1 MALSND
7 GLPRV
12 RGFAA
17 QAVCRKGIDVT
28 RAQLDRV
35 YDWLAYHARTNPER
49 LALVDLASERSFTY
63 EVLNDRTTRLA
74 TGLAKAF
81 AVAKGDRVATV
92 TQNSSDMFEILF
104 ACWKL
109 GAIFT
114 PLNWRLHA
122 QELGH
127 VIAHAEPRVIVCDGP
142 LLDRLEGISVPV
154 IQRGR
159 PDHSDYETLITGS
172 EANVVMPHLS
182 YDDIHSVLYTS
193 GTTGKPKGAIYTHRV
208 AMNTVVSAATHAGL
222 DRDSRTLVFSP
233 LFHAAPLYAGG
244 VPLFHFGGTV
254 FVMPGWDAQACLNY
268 ICDPEMAITHFNGV
282 PTNFIMMQELP
293 DFETASFPTVKMFG
307 IGSAPISTDLLER
320 WQAKG
325 AILTQSYG
333 MTEAF
338 SVTLTSLDPIEA
350 REQVGTAGR
359 PMLHVE
365 VRVADS
371 NGVERPTGDVGE
383 IHVRGPGVI
392 PGYYKEPDLTQAA
405 FFEDGWFRTGDAGR
419 FNADGTLTVV
429 DRIKDMFI
437 SGGENVYPSE
447 IEDVLAELEEISQVA
462 VIGVAHPKWGEAGM
476 ALIVLRP
483 GAQLDEAQVL
493 DACSQKLARYKVPK
507 TVQFVEN
514 LPLSPQGKVLKRN
527 LRETYKDMS
536 KELFEND

>member
-1 MALSND
+1 MIGTS
-7 GLPRV
+7 P
-12 RGFAA
+12 
-17 QAVCRKGIDVT
+17 
-28 RAQLDRV
+28 DRV

-49 LALVDLASERSFTY
+49 LALVDLATDRSFTY
-63 EVLNDRTTRLA
+63 GALNDRATRLA
-74 TGLAKAF
+74 SGLARSF
-81 AVAKGDRVATV
+81 GVTKGDRVATV

-109 GAIFT
+109 GTIFT

-122 QELGH
+122 KELDH
-127 VIAHAEPRVIVCDGP
+127 VISHADPRVIVCDQA
-142 LLDRLEGISVPV
+142 LMDRLDGISVPIV
-154 IQRGR
+154 ARGA
-159 PDHSDYETLITGS
+159 PDRSDYEALIAAS
-172 EANVVMPHLS
+172 AADVVMPNLC

-208 AMNTVVSAATHAGL
+208 TMNTVVSAATHASL

-254 FVMPGWDAQACLNY
+254 FVMPGWDAEACLTH
-268 ICDPEMAITHFNGV
+268 ISDPDMAITHFNGV

-293 DFETASFPTVKMFG
+293 GFDAASFPTVKMFG
-307 IGSAPISTDLLER
+307 IGSAPISMDLLER

-338 SVTLTSLDPIEA
+338 SVTLTSLDPAEA
-350 REQVGTAGR
+350 RRQVGTAGR

-365 VRVADS
+365 VRVADAE
-371 NGVERPTGDVGE
+371 GVAKPVGEVGE

-392 PGYYKEPDLTQAA
+392 PGYYKEPALTQAA

-462 VIGVAHPKWGEAGM
+462 VIGVPHPKWGEAGV
-476 ALIVLRP
+476 ALIVLRS
-483 GAQLDEAQVL
+483 GAQLNEQQVL
-493 DACSQKLARYKVPK
+493 DACDQKLARYKVPK
-507 TVQFVEN
+507 NVQFVGS
-514 LPLSPQGKVLKRN
+514 LPLSPQGKILKRE
-527 LRETYKDMS
+527 LLEVYKDKS